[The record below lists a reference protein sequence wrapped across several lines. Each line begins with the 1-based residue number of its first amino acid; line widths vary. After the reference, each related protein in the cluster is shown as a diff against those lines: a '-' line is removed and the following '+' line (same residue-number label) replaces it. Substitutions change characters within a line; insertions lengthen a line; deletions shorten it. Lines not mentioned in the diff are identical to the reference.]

1 MHRRAP
7 ERFDRSPGV
16 IAVKIH
22 VQFFSRLRDL
32 VGAAEMDLEVPEGT
46 TATELLE
53 TIYSRTPA
61 LRDWD
66 KSILVASGVEFV
78 GRDYIVKKDDQI
90 SIMPP
95 VQGG

>member
-1 MHRRAP
+1 
-7 ERFDRSPGV
+7 
-16 IAVKIH
+16 VKVH

-32 VGAAEMDLEVPEGT
+32 AGTAAIDVEVPERT
-46 TATELLE
+46 TAGDLLE
-53 TIYSRTPA
+53 TLYAKTPA

-66 KSILVASGVEFV
+66 KSILVAAGVEFV
-78 GRDYIVKKDDQI
+78 ERGYLLRAGDQI

>member
-1 MHRRAP
+1 MK
-7 ERFDRSPGV
+7 V
-16 IAVKIH
+16 H

-32 VGAAEMDLEVPEGT
+32 ARTPAMDLEVPERA
-46 TATELLE
+46 TATDLLE
-53 TIYSRTPA
+53 IVYTRAPA
-61 LRDWD
+61 LREWD

-78 GRDYIVKKDDQI
+78 QRDYLLKPDDQI

>member
-1 MHRRAP
+1 MK
-7 ERFDRSPGV
+7 V
-16 IAVKIH
+16 H

-32 VGAAEMDLEVPEGT
+32 VGTSAINLEVPQGT
-46 TATELLE
+46 TAADLLELL
-53 TIYSRTPA
+53 YAKTPA

-66 KSILVASGVEFV
+66 KSILVAAGVDFV
-78 GRDYIVKKDDQI
+78 DRNYALRPGDEI

>member
-1 MHRRAP
+1 
-7 ERFDRSPGV
+7 
-16 IAVKIH
+16 VKVH

-32 VGAAEMDLEVPEGT
+32 VGASDMDLDLPEPS
-46 TATELLE
+46 TAAALLE
-53 TIYSRTPA
+53 IIYTKTPT

-66 KSILVASGVEFV
+66 KSILIASGLDFV
-78 GRDYIVKKDDQI
+78 GRDYVVKPNDEI

>member
-1 MHRRAP
+1 MK
-7 ERFDRSPGV
+7 V
-16 IAVKIH
+16 H

-32 VGAAEMDLEVPEGT
+32 AGPQEMEVDMADS
-46 TATELLE
+46 ATVATLLE
-53 TIYSRTPA
+53 TLYSATPA

-66 KSILVASGVEFV
+66 KSILVAAGVEFV
-78 GRDYIVKKDDQI
+78 ERDYLLKAGDRI

>member
-1 MHRRAP
+1 MK
-7 ERFDRSPGV
+7 V
-16 IAVKIH
+16 H

-32 VGAAEMDLEVPEGT
+32 AGTSSMDIEVSEGT
-46 TATELLE
+46 RVADLLELL
-53 TIYSRTPA
+53 YSKTPS

-66 KSILVASGVEFV
+66 KSILVAAGVEFV
-78 GRDYIVKKDDQI
+78 ERDYTLKSNDEI

>member
-1 MHRRAP
+1 MK
-7 ERFDRSPGV
+7 V
-16 IAVKIH
+16 H

-32 VGAAEMDLEVPEGT
+32 VGRPEMDLDVPVEGT
-46 TATELLE
+46 AADLLE
-53 TIYSRTPA
+53 FLYSRAPA
-61 LRDWD
+61 LREWD

-78 GRDYIVKKDDQI
+78 GRDYILKADDQI

>member
-1 MHRRAP
+1 M
-7 ERFDRSPGV
+7 
-16 IAVKIH
+16 KIK

-32 VGAAEMDLEVPEGT
+32 VGQPEIEMEVPDGT
-46 TATELLE
+46 TASDLLAML
-53 TIYSRTPA
+53 YNRTPA
-61 LRDWD
+61 LRAWD

-78 GRDYIVKKDDQI
+78 GRDYVLKSDDQI

>member
-1 MHRRAP
+1 MKVR
-7 ERFDRSPGV
+7 
-16 IAVKIH
+16 

-32 VGAAEMDLEVPEGT
+32 AGTAAIELEVPERT
-46 TATELLE
+46 TAAELLE
-53 TIYSRTPA
+53 MVYTRSPA

-78 GRDYIVKKDDQI
+78 ERDYIVKLGDEI

>member
-1 MHRRAP
+1 M
-7 ERFDRSPGV
+7 
-16 IAVKIH
+16 KIH

-32 VGAAEMDLEVPEGT
+32 VGESETEIEVPEGT
-46 TATELLE
+46 TAADLLDLL
-53 TIYSRTPA
+53 YFRTPA
-61 LRDWD
+61 LREWD

-78 GRDYIVKKDDQI
+78 GRDYVLKSDDQI

>member
-1 MHRRAP
+1 MKVR
-7 ERFDRSPGV
+7 
-16 IAVKIH
+16 

-32 VGAAEMDLEVPEGT
+32 VGAPEMDFEVPERS
-46 TATELLE
+46 TAAELLE
-53 TIYSRTPA
+53 FIYVQTPA

-66 KSILVASGVEFV
+66 KSILVGAGVEFV
-78 GRDYIVKKDDQI
+78 GRDYIIQSGDRI

>member
-1 MHRRAP
+1 MK
-7 ERFDRSPGV
+7 V
-16 IAVKIH
+16 H

-32 VGAAEMDLEVPEGT
+32 VGAPEMDFEVAERS
-46 TATELLE
+46 TAAELLE
-53 TIYSRTPA
+53 FIYVQTPA

-66 KSILVASGVEFV
+66 KSILVASGLDFVE
-78 GRDYIVKKDDQI
+78 RDYVIKPDDEI

>member
-1 MHRRAP
+1 M
-7 ERFDRSPGV
+7 
-16 IAVKIH
+16 KIH

-32 VGAAEMDLEVPEGT
+32 AGQSEIDLEVRAEE
-46 TATELLE
+46 TAADLLDLL
-53 TIYSRTPA
+53 YSQTPA
-61 LRDWD
+61 LREWD

-78 GRDYIVKKDDQI
+78 GRDYVLKPDDQI

>member
-1 MHRRAP
+1 
-7 ERFDRSPGV
+7 
-16 IAVKIH
+16 VKVH

-32 VGAAEMDLEVPEGT
+32 TETSAMEVEVPERT
-46 TATELLE
+46 TAGDLLE
-53 TIYSRTPA
+53 RLYSKTPA

-78 GRDYIVKKDDQI
+78 GREYVVKPDDEI

>member
-1 MHRRAP
+1 MK
-7 ERFDRSPGV
+7 V
-16 IAVKIH
+16 H

-32 VGAAEMDLEVPEGT
+32 AGRSEMDLDVPAEGT
-46 TATELLE
+46 AADLLDLL
-53 TIYSRTPA
+53 YFQTPA
-61 LRDWD
+61 LREWD

-78 GRDYIVKKDDQI
+78 GRDYVLKPDDEM

>member
-1 MHRRAP
+1 MN
-7 ERFDRSPGV
+7 V
-16 IAVKIH
+16 H

-32 VGAAEMDLEVPEGT
+32 AGVSEMELEVPE
-46 TATELLE
+46 ATKIAELLE
-53 TIYSRTPA
+53 ILYSRTPA

-66 KSILVASGVEFV
+66 KSILVAAGVDFV
-78 GRDYIVKKDDQI
+78 GRDYVVEGDDQI

>member
-1 MHRRAP
+1 MK
-7 ERFDRSPGV
+7 V
-16 IAVKIH
+16 H

-32 VGAAEMDLEVPEGT
+32 AGQSM
-46 TATELLE
+46 TELDIPDGAKVADILE
-53 TIYSRTPA
+53 LLYSRTPG

-66 KSILVASGVEFV
+66 KSILVAAGVEFV
-78 GRDYIVKKDDQI
+78 GRDYVAEPGDEI

>member
-1 MHRRAP
+1 MRIR
-7 ERFDRSPGV
+7 
-16 IAVKIH
+16 

-32 VGAAEMDLEVPEGT
+32 AGMSEMEMNVSDGAKVADLLQT
-46 TATELLE
+46 LYAQ
-53 TIYSRTPA
+53 TPA
-61 LRDWD
+61 LRGWD

-78 GRDYIVKKDDQI
+78 ARDYAISPGDEI

>member
-7 ERFDRSPGV
+7 ERFDRDPS
-16 IAVKIH
+16 VKVH

-32 VGAAEMDLEVPEGT
+32 LGVAEMDFDVPERT
-46 TATELLE
+46 TAAELLE
-53 TIYSRTPA
+53 IVYIKTPA

-66 KSILVASGVEFV
+66 KSILVASGLDFV
-78 GRDYIVKKDDQI
+78 GRDYLVKPGDEI